1 MILPVLY
8 TFRRCPYAMRARL
21 ALHKADIA
29 YEHREVELKAKPA
42 HMLMISPKGTVPVL
56 ELADGQVIDQSLDV
70 MLWALRQQ
78 DPDRWLDVEMDK
90 IDELIQ
96 INDNEFK
103 TWLDR
108 YKYHSRYPE
117 QGMLAYRERAEE
129 FVQELEQLLTV
140 QGGTGLLTH
149 RWTLVDAAIFPFV
162 RQFACVDRDWFDSSA
177 YSQTR
182 RWLRQWEE
190 TAEYEYIM
198 KKHKVWKETALVA

>member
-1 MILPVLY
+1 MTLPVLY

-29 YEHREVELKAKPA
+29 YEHCEVELKAKPE

-56 ELADGQVIDQSLDV
+56 ELADGKVIDQSFDV

-78 DPDRWLDVEMDK
+78 DPDRWLEVDMGKV
-90 IDELIQ
+90 DELLR

-103 TWLDR
+103 DWLDR

-117 QGMLAYRERAEE
+117 QDMLVYREKAEK
-129 FVQELEQLLTV
+129 FVQKLEQLLSA
-140 QGGTGLLTH
+140 QDGAGLLAR
-149 RWTLVDAAIFPFV
+149 RWTLIDAAIFPFV
-162 RQFACVDRDWFDSSA
+162 RQFASVDRVWFDSSA
-177 YSQTR
+177 YSQTGH
-182 RWLRQWEE
+182 WLRQWEE
-190 TAEYEYIM
+190 TALYESIM